1 MDKATLASFLQ
12 PVRLPPDPRVLVGTA
27 TSDDAG
33 VVRLTPD
40 LALVQTVD
48 FFPPMVDDAG
58 WFGRITA
65 ANALSDVYAMGGT
78 PHSCVDVLALPDDV
92 PPWIPG
98 EILNGAIE
106 KVVEAG
112 AVLVGGHTITDKE
125 LKFGLSVTGTVHPDR
140 IVTNAGARVGDAL
153 VLTKP
158 LGSGF
163 LCTALKKEAL
173 ADAEALALMEIMA
186 TLNRAAGE
194 AMVETGVHAATD
206 ITGFGLLGHACGMAD
221 AANVTFRLV
230 ARTLPWMEA
239 LDATRIRKYVCG
251 GLKRNLAYGAG
262 GSKVRFA
269 PDVADDDKAV
279 VADPQTSGGLLIS
292 VAPERLSTLLA
303 ALERR
308 GVTTRA
314 VVGEVSRAD
323 RRVPRGG
330 VNTAVTTA
338 AASTRA

>member
-40 LALVQTVD
+40 IALVQTVD

-58 WFGRITA
+58 WFGRVAA

-92 PPWIPG
+92 PGWIPA

-125 LKFGLSVTGTVHPDR
+125 LKFGLAVTGTVHPDR
-140 IVTNAGARVGDAL
+140 IVTNAAARAGDAL

-173 ADAEALALMEIMA
+173 SDAEALAVMEVMA
-186 TLNRAAGE
+186 TLNRGASE

-206 ITGFGLLGHACGMAD
+206 VTGFGLLGHACGMAD
-221 AANVTFRLV
+221 GAGVTLRV
-230 ARTLPWMEA
+230 RARALPWMA
-239 LDATRIRKYVCG
+239 GLDATRIRKFMCG

-262 GSKVRFA
+262 GAKVRFA
-269 PDVADDDKAV
+269 ADVSDDERAL
-279 VADPQTSGGLLIS
+279 VADPQTSGGMLIA
-292 VAPERLSTLLA
+292 VAPERLATLLA

-314 VVGEVSRAD
+314 VIGEVVARTD
-323 RRVPRGG
+323 
-330 VNTAVTTA
+330 A
-338 AASTRA
+338 ALEVV